1 MDVQYDVIII
11 GAGPA
16 GLTSAIYASRANL
29 KVGIL
34 EYDAPGGKL
43 VKTAEI
49 ANWPG
54 VSTSSGVDL
63 AMQMYSHATSLPVDY
78 LYGKVVNIEVTEEYK
93 KIICEDDKEYV
104 AKAVVIATGT
114 KERLLNVPNEAQMIG
129 RGVSFCAVCDGA
141 FFKDQEVVVVGGGNS
156 ALEESLY
163 LTQFAKLVN
172 IVIRRDEFRADPKVV
187 DQILNHPKIKVT
199 YKHVPK
205 EVVVEDDK
213 VVGLMIENVDTLETT
228 VISSSGIFPY
238 IGADPMTNFVSDLGI
253 TNERGYLLVDSNMKT
268 KVPGIFGAGD
278 VIEKGLRQVVTAAS
292 DGAIAAVSVSHYLQD

>member
-1 MDVQYDVIII
+1 MDIQFDVIII

-63 AMQMYSHATSLPVDY
+63 AMQMYTHATSLPVEY
-78 LYGKVVNIEVTEEYK
+78 LYGKVVDLVDNGNSKT
-93 KIICEDDKEYV
+93 IICEDGKEYV
-104 AKAVVIATGT
+104 SKAVIIATGT
-114 KERLLNVPNEAQMIG
+114 KERLLNVPNEQPMIG

-172 IVIRRDEFRADPKVV
+172 IVIRRDEFRADPKAIE
-187 DQILNHPKIKVT
+187 QILKHPKIKVT

-205 EVVVEDDK
+205 EVVVENDK
-213 VVGLMIENVDTLETT
+213 VVGLMIENVDTKATSIIEAN
-228 VISSSGIFPY
+228 GIFPY
-238 IGADPMTNFVSDLGI
+238 IGADPMTSFANNLKI
-253 TNERGYLLVDSNMKT
+253 TNDKGYVIVDSNMST
-268 KVPGIFGAGD
+268 AVAGVFAAGD
-278 VIEKGLRQVVTAAS
+278 VIDKSLRQVVTAAS